1 MHTGQDRE
9 TFGRARLSFAQ
20 EADIDEFVV
29 MLTKFERGEITPDE
43 WRAFRLVRGTYG
55 QRQAADA
62 HMLRIKIP
70 QGILTRPQLD
80 ALADVAARYSR
91 GFGHI
96 TTRQNVQLHF
106 LKLHDVE
113 PAMRQL
119 ADAGLTTREACG
131 NSVRNITACPYA
143 GVAGNEA
150 FDVTPYAEALTRYLL
165 RHPLSARLPRK
176 FKIAFEGCPDD
187 HIAIAINDIGWQAR
201 LQRVDG
207 RLQRGF
213 QVTVAGGTATMCRAG
228 NVLYEFLPVAG
239 MFEVAEAIIRVF
251 HRHGDYQHKARN
263 RLKFLVRS
271 LGWEGFKTEFER
283 ELAGFRAEGGAALP
297 FDPENP
303 PVEDAPRRSDRAVPT
318 PFAIAARAVS
328 TPLSGPGIV
337 PQVEPRL
344 ALDTVDFER
353 WSRTNVKPQK
363 QSGWTTVIV
372 TTLLGDLTSAQM
384 NLIGELS
391 DVFGDGTVRVT
402 HDQNLVFRWVRS
414 RDVGELY
421 RSLLAAGLAR
431 PGAGTLAD
439 VTSCP
444 GAESCKLAVTQSRGL
459 GRLLSEQLHERQD
472 LVGDVPGLNI
482 KISGCPNGCGQHHVA
497 GIGFQ
502 GSLRKVGGRPA
513 PHYFVMVGGGTTAAG
528 TTFGRHAATIPARR
542 CDAVVERLVQLF
554 RDAHAPGESALG
566 FFQRVD
572 LGVVKTALQGL
583 DRLAVEDARPE
594 DFIDLAEDTAFDPSV
609 QEGECS
615 A

>member
-1 MHTGQDRE
+1 MHTGQDKE
-9 TFGRARLSFAQ
+9 TFGRARLSFAD
-20 EADIDEFVV
+20 EADIDEFVS
-29 MLTKFERGEITPDE
+29 MLGKFERGDITPDE

-55 QRQAADA
+55 QRQNADA
-62 HMLRIKIP
+62 QMLRVKIP
-70 QGILTRPQLD
+70 QGILSQPQLD
-80 ALADVAARYSR
+80 ALADVAERYSR

-113 PAMRQL
+113 PAMRLL

-143 GVAGNEA
+143 GVAADEA

-165 RHPLSARLPRK
+165 RHPLSSRLPRK
-176 FKIAFEGCPDD
+176 FKIAFEGCQDD
-187 HIAIAINDIGWQAR
+187 HIALAINDIGWQAR
-201 LQRVDG
+201 VRRVDG
-207 RLQRGF
+207 TLQRGF
-213 QVTVAGGTATMCRAG
+213 AVTVAGGTSTLPRAG
-228 NVLYEFLPVAG
+228 NVLYDFLPVAE
-239 MFEVAEAIIRVF
+239 MLDVAEAIVRVF
-251 HRHGDYQHKARN
+251 HRLGDYKHKQRN
-263 RLKFLVRS
+263 RLKFLVKS

-283 ELAGFRAEGGAALP
+283 ELAAFRAEGGAALP
-297 FDPENP
+297 FDPANP
-303 PVEDAPRRSDRAVPT
+303 PVEEVPWSQIGDV
-318 PFAIAARAVS
+318 PLPLSIAARAVS
-328 TPLSGPGIV
+328 TAVTGPGIT
-337 PQVEPRL
+337 PLVEPRL
-344 ALDTVDFER
+344 SVDPVEFAR
-353 WSRTNVKPQK
+353 WSATNVKAQK
-363 QSGWTTVIV
+363 LAGWATVVV

-384 NLIGELS
+384 RLIGELS
-391 DVFGDGTVRVT
+391 NAFADGTVRVT
-402 HDQNLVFRWVRS
+402 HDQNLVFRWVRT
-414 RDVGELY
+414 GNIAELY

-459 GRLLSEQLHERQD
+459 GRMLAEQLQDRQD
-472 LVGDVPGLNI
+472 LVRDVPGLNI

-528 TTFGRHAATIPARR
+528 TSFGRHAATIPARR
-542 CDAVVERLVQLF
+542 CEAALERLVQLY
-554 RDAHAPGESALG
+554 RDQHAEGESALG

-572 LGVVKTALQGL
+572 VAAVKTALSGL
-583 DRLAVEDARPE
+583 DRLTPDDAAPD